1 MKSGVSSPDSM
12 KSGVSSPDSIMAA
25 DIYETI
31 PKFQLPPAAKELR
44 VGKWRKRHLAILCT
58 MLCLTLKTCELVC
71 ASASLVLSVAKD
83 VTATSY
89 LTEDMKRLIWRTSAE
104 MPWQD
109 FSGVALAGFAA
120 QLVDGSLGMGY
131 GVTSSSMLVAWGLS
145 PTVASASVHLAQLGT
160 TAASG
165 LAHFKLDNVD
175 LATVRCISPSG
186 VIGAFIG
193 AMLLSS
199 LPAAEAKT
207 CASVL
212 LFSLGAYILARFH
225 GHTSRP
231 VVDGRPNLKLLA
243 PIGLIGGFVDATGG
257 GGWGP
262 VATSA
267 LLADGRLTPC
277 RVIGTVSASE
287 FFVTIA
293 AVCGFLATLGTHAGG
308 AGVRPSLVVALLLG
322 GLLAAPIAPRL
333 VTRLEP
339 NVL

>member
-71 ASASLVLSVAKD
+71 ASASLVLSVAND

-131 GVTSSSMLVAWGLS
+131 GTQLISNLSPSTTHASRPHEQITTGVTSSSMLVAWGLS

-199 LPAAEAKT
+199 LPGAVRT
-207 CASVL
+207 L
-212 LFSLGAYILARFH
+212 LM
-225 GHTSRP
+225 
-231 VVDGRPNLKLLA
+231 
-243 PIGLIGGFVDATGG
+243 
-257 GGWGP
+257 
-262 VATSA
+262 
-267 LLADGRLTPC
+267 
-277 RVIGTVSASE
+277 
-287 FFVTIA
+287 
-293 AVCGFLATLGTHAGG
+293 
-308 AGVRPSLVVALLLG
+308 
-322 GLLAAPIAPRL
+322 
-333 VTRLEP
+333 
-339 NVL
+339 